1 MQAWLNDTGENRSL
15 AEGAELLL
23 RLNRNKWM
31 YQQILRTRNFSKLE
45 YELKK
50 YLKIRLAGYTLQ
62 EVAAMERRV
71 MPQAKETLGA
81 NAPTISTDAENP
93 APQFA
98 GKRADHDTLPE
109 DIRSLYDKNGD
120 IYFKLKQ
127 TFETLKQMES
137 AQPCDRFELLKVLS
151 DLDKEYRENWQRYD
165 GFILPEAT
173 PESEETAQGTVE
185 KTTVETTTVDAKKIQ
200 AARKYLSDNRP
211 KLEAALDEE
220 NEDRANTLRSKMQE
234 RINLLLAAG
243 QTFDEVYRFQLE
255 SLGLNF
261 SK

>member
-1 MQAWLNDTGENRSL
+1 MLDNKFTEAMQAWLNDTSENRSL

-31 YQQILRTRNFSKLE
+31 YQQILRTRNVSKLE
-45 YELKK
+45 YELNKH
-50 YLKIRLAGYTLQ
+50 LRIRLAGYTLQ

-71 MPQAKETLGA
+71 MPQAKETLDQ

-109 DIRSLYDKNGD
+109 EIRSLYDKNGD

-137 AQPCDRFELLKVLS
+137 AQPCDRFEHLKVLA
-151 DLDKEYRENWQRYD
+151 DLDKQYRENWQRYD
-165 GFILPEAT
+165 SYKPAETSNATSEAST
-173 PESEETAQGTVE
+173 EETPSA
-185 KTTVETTTVDAKKIQ
+185 
-200 AARKYLSDNRP
+200 SDNSDNSEQSETSEVPTEVAP
-211 KLEAALDEE
+211 KA
-220 NEDRANTLRSKMQE
+220 SKKKKT
-234 RINLLLAAG
+234 ADAP
-243 QTFDEVYRFQLE
+243 T
-255 SLGLNF
+255 S
-261 SK
+261 